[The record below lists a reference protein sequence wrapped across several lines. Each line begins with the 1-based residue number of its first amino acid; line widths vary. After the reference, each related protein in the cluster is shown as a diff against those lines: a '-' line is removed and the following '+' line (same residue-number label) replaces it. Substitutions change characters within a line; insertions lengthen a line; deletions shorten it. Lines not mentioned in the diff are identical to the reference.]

1 MTSVNSTPTNGVGS
15 SAESLDVSFNGT
27 VDLIKSEHITT
38 ARSSVRDPEILQ
50 ALEDE
55 IERDCEFLRSFLL
68 AAQVIDE
75 ISPRSK
81 DSIVGYGE
89 RLGCKV
95 ITAIL
100 RDRVSFVPF
109 FQSYLCLRSVCMLT
123 CSFCH
128 CV

>member
-1 MTSVNSTPTNGVGS
+1 MTSVNGAGT
-15 SAESLDVSFNGT
+15 SAGTVDGSFNGT
-27 VDLIKSEHITT
+27 VDIIKSEHVNA

-55 IERDCEFLRSFLL
+55 IERDCESLRSFLL

-81 DSIVGYGE
+81 DSIVGFGE

-95 ITAIL
+95 VTAIL
-100 RDRVSFVPF
+100 RDRVRVPILF
-109 FQSYLCLRSVCMLT
+109 SASVWTVC
-123 CSFCH
+123 
-128 CV
+128 